1 MNFLTS
7 INQELTQRRMVMENN
22 FESYSLDELIAIL
35 CEQDLKISELKEIF
49 SAFYFNYCKS
59 KGQNPAKL
67 RYVRIVNTSH
77 YGETYGSYC
86 KNTIDINTAYLVK
99 LFSKNSSINRLK
111 IISTLIHENRHFVQ
125 DEIKPCSTEQKLA
138 YLCSK
143 LFGIFCRAN
152 WIVFNQY
159 QEKIKTG
166 TPLEKTINTA
176 LAQEHM
182 SQFFDYKETSY
193 GMLPHEIDA
202 RNHTKDELQKF
213 EKTTPEFG
221 EVIKINSKDS
231 KFLQEICC
239 FSLFENFDR
248 AHKFF
253 DAHKNEL
260 DPNVLQQYYDY
271 EKQALDLY
279 NKYSVT
285 TPQEEKAFI
294 KNLYPLEFNNTK
306 SFFK

>member
-1 MNFLTS
+1 
-7 INQELTQRRMVMENN
+7 MVMENN
-22 FESYSLDELIAIL
+22 FENYSLDELIAIL

-285 TPQEEKAFI
+285 TSQEEKAFI
-294 KNLYPLEFNNTK
+294 KNLYPLEFNNAK

>member
-1 MNFLTS
+1 
-7 INQELTQRRMVMENN
+7 MVMENN
-22 FESYSLDELIAIL
+22 FESYSLDDLIAIL

-306 SFFK
+306 CFFK

>member
-1 MNFLTS
+1 
-7 INQELTQRRMVMENN
+7 MVMENN

-294 KNLYPLEFNNTK
+294 KNLYPLEFDNTK

>member
-1 MNFLTS
+1 
-7 INQELTQRRMVMENN
+7 MENN
-22 FESYSLDELIAIL
+22 FENYSLDELIAIL

-202 RNHTKDELQKF
+202 RNHTKDKLQKF

-306 SFFK
+306 CFFK

>member
-1 MNFLTS
+1 
-7 INQELTQRRMVMENN
+7 MVMENN
-22 FESYSLDELIAIL
+22 FENYSLDELIAIL

-306 SFFK
+306 CFFK

>member
-1 MNFLTS
+1 
-7 INQELTQRRMVMENN
+7 MVMENN
-22 FESYSLDELIAIL
+22 FENYSLDELIAIL

-138 YLCSK
+138 HLCSK

-221 EVIKINSKDS
+221 EVIKINSNDS

-260 DPNVLQQYYDY
+260 DPNVFQQYYDY

>member
-1 MNFLTS
+1 
-7 INQELTQRRMVMENN
+7 MENN
-22 FESYSLDELIAIL
+22 FENYSLDELIAIL

>member
-1 MNFLTS
+1 
-7 INQELTQRRMVMENN
+7 MENN
-22 FESYSLDELIAIL
+22 FENYSLDELIAIL

-294 KNLYPLEFNNTK
+294 KNLYPLEFNNAK

>member
-1 MNFLTS
+1 
-7 INQELTQRRMVMENN
+7 MVMENN
-22 FESYSLDELIAIL
+22 FENYSLDELIAIL

-166 TPLEKTINTA
+166 TALEKTINTA